1 MFAGRFSLD
10 DIEAV
15 CANDQV
21 PEAGTLALL
30 SSLVDKS
37 LVMKEDVKLLARY
50 RLHETMREYA
60 SLKLRNANEVDV
72 LEERCLEYYRARCLR
87 AAEQARYQPVQW
99 LEWIELEIDNIRLI
113 LERCLA
119 RGDFARGLD
128 LAAAIGHYWITRGT
142 TESARW
148 LDQLL
153 ASGEASPRTQV
164 RAYYLRGWL
173 SLLQGDPAAARPW
186 IARAVATARESHQL
200 AQLSESLSIAATAE
214 DAIGDFAAASRFL
227 DEAEAMTAALH
238 DYPATIELVLARV
251 IHAVF
256 QGDMDR
262 AGAMSSEG
270 VRLSR
275 EAGDLFQLET
285 MLRLLGM
292 VAMMAGDLDASKL
305 RSVEALRIAQQ
316 IDHRIAQYYS
326 LAALGWHAASS
337 GQARLGAQLLGAAET
352 VATGAGAI
360 IYGPSVPLL
369 AAAKES
375 AVAALGASKFEA
387 EFKTGKRL
395 SREAALRLALGESD
409 HVEVATERI
418 EAGPLAK
425 REVEVARLVAEGLS
439 NKQIGA
445 RLFISDPTVA
455 THIRNIMNKLGVN
468 SRAQIASWITS
479 SNC

>member
-1 MFAGRFSLD
+1 
-10 DIEAV
+10 
-15 CANDQV
+15 
-21 PEAGTLALL
+21 
-30 SSLVDKS
+30 
-37 LVMKEDVKLLARY
+37 
-50 RLHETMREYA
+50 
-60 SLKLRNANEVDV
+60 
-72 LEERCLEYYRARCLR
+72 
-87 AAEQARYQPVQW
+87 
-99 LEWIELEIDNIRLI
+99 LI
-113 LERCLA
+113 LERCVA

-142 TESARW
+142 TESVRW

-227 DEAEAMTAALH
+227 DDAEAMTAALH
-238 DYPATIELVLARV
+238 DYPATIEFVMARV

-262 AGAMSSEG
+262 ASAMSSEG

-285 MLRLLGM
+285 MLRLLAM
-292 VAMMAGDLDASKL
+292 VAMMVGDLDACKL

-326 LAALGWHAASS
+326 LTALGWHAASS

-360 IYGPSVPLL
+360 IYGPAVPLL

-375 AVAALGASKFEA
+375 AVTALGASKFEA

>member
-262 AGAMSSEG
+262 ASAMSSEG